1 MKKNLFCFLGLW
13 IFTSF
18 SNASQQSYIKIEHS
32 VSYLQDGQQVTQR
45 DYGSGIQWND
55 DYMVTA
61 KHVNF
66 VDGIV
71 YKSDNCD
78 LQFVKHKADTNI
90 PLWRNRIAG
99 EKISVLGNS
108 HNGTLTV
115 RGEDLNIFAETI
127 YGLLYI
133 NNARVQHGQSGG
145 PVFGYDGKVIGM
157 TIAIFTG
164 KQDDGTINPKL
175 KGKGDYFSMYLPYA
189 IVKKEWEKYQKN
201 KEDL

>member
-1 MKKNLFCFLGLW
+1 MKKKLFCFLGLYM
-13 IFTSF
+13 FVSL
-18 SNASQQSYIKIEHS
+18 SNASQHNYIKIEHS
-32 VSYLQDGQQVTQR
+32 VSYLQDGEQVTQR

-71 YKSDNCD
+71 YKSDSCD

-115 RGEDLNIFAETI
+115 TGKDLNMFAETI

-133 NNARVQHGQSGG
+133 SNAPVQHGQSGG
-145 PVFGYDGKVIGM
+145 PVFGSDGKVIGM

-164 KQDDGTINPKL
+164 MQDDGTINPKL
-175 KGKGDYFSMYLPYA
+175 KGKGDSFSMYLPYA
-189 IVKKEWEKYQKN
+189 VVKKEWEKYQKN